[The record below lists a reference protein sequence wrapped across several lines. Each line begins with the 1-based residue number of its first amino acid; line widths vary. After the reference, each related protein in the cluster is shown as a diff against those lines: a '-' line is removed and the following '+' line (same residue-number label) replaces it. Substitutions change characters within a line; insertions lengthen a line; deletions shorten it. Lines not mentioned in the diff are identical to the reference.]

1 MRWTLFKVIIF
12 LASFMF
18 LQGVILPW
26 TISNNFM
33 PLWADIVL
41 LAIIMMM
48 WVVIVDR
55 IAMRIIGAFKSSIGN
70 SDVTS
75 ERSTD

>member
-1 MRWTLFKVIIF
+1 MRMTLIKVISF
-12 LASFMF
+12 LAAFMF

-41 LAIIMMM
+41 LALIMMM
-48 WVVIVDR
+48 WVIVIDR
-55 IAMRIIGAFKSSIGN
+55 VARRLIGRFKEEIKDEN
-70 SDVTS
+70 
-75 ERSTD
+75 